1 MGENGGEIFGMS
13 RDFAKHWEF
22 VHVPC
27 CGEDLGIIL
36 VGKMGTWENVWTR
49 IVECGNDE
57 M

>member
-1 MGENGGEIFGMS
+1 MGENGGEFFGIS

-49 IVECGNDE
+49 IVGCGNDE